1 MSGMEKYEIIQ
12 QIGEGAYGKIYKVRD
27 KEDGK
32 VVVLKTVRLE
42 GLDDREQTDA
52 LNEIR
57 VMERIDHPNI
67 VKFYDSFLD
76 GENGIVTVMEY
87 LSGGDLADVISNHR
101 KAGKYLSE
109 NNLWRYCIEM
119 SLGFKYLHSMG
130 IIHRDIKPQ
139 NILINNPT
147 ENKLKIADFGFG
159 KVLKGSLAYSAVG
172 TPLYMSPEIVQGMGY
187 DEKSDIWSLGC
198 VMYELASLELAFPA
212 ETEAELAKK
221 VLTKTPG
228 PLPGHFSKDL
238 TTLIFSMLT
247 KDPKKRP
254 SAQDILD
261 YEPLKAR
268 MTKFNLTEGLGEFPE
283 EEAEIMKD
291 LKESTDQGQSV
302 AYQLNRVIAKL
313 AQERH
318 NNKLLNDELEATKQ
332 ELERIRKENEELRSA
347 KGASTAATA
356 ATATPTATVAATTA
370 STAAVSSTAT
380 TSSSGGAG
388 GSSAGVKVVHFK
400 SDYLGLSPP
409 LPQSASVGAIYA
421 WKKGSKPAGQG
432 GRCGGSW
439 SASDVCTFLQT
450 TSYFVIMF
458 KGTAGSYAKSEV
470 SSLQVK
476 TTRDAIFK
484 NVFFS
489 EGCFKAFGNASNM
502 WYSMWY
508 KSPNDVSDIKIAF
521 KTPDTITEVVV
532 LRGNKLENGGVSLK
546 GK

>member
-1 MSGMEKYEIIQ
+1 MSCMDKYDILE
-12 QIGEGAYGKIYKVRD
+12 QIGEGAYGRIYRARD

-32 VVVLKTVRLE
+32 IVVLKTVRLE
-42 GLDDREQTDA
+42 GLDQREQTDA

-67 VKFYDSFLD
+67 VKFYDTFLD

-87 LSGGDLADVISNHR
+87 LSGGDLSNVISKHR
-101 KAGKYLSE
+101 KDGKYLSE

-119 SLGFKYLHSMG
+119 SLGFNYLHNMG
-130 IIHRDIKPQ
+130 IIHRDIKPS
-139 NILINNPT
+139 NIIINNPT

-159 KVLKGSLAYSAVG
+159 KVLKGNLAYSAVG
-172 TPLYMSPEIVQGMGY
+172 TPLYMSPEIVQGLGY
-187 DEKSDIWSLGC
+187 DAKSDIWSLGC

-221 VLTKTPG
+221 VLTKTPA
-228 PLPGHFSKDL
+228 PLPAHFSKDL
-238 TTLIFSMLT
+238 TTLIFSMMT
-247 KDPKKRP
+247 KDPTKRP

-261 YEPLKAR
+261 YEPLKMR

-318 NNKLLNDELEATKQ
+318 NNKALAEELETTKQ
-332 ELERIRKENEELRSA
+332 ELERVRKENEELRGTKLA
-347 KGASTAATA
+347 
-356 ATATPTATVAATTA
+356 
-370 STAAVSSTAT
+370 
-380 TSSSGGAG
+380 SSSASSGVPAAAG
-388 GSSAGVKVVHFK
+388 SAASSAASAASSASSAAAASPAVNKLVPFK
-400 SDYLGLSPP
+400 PDYLGLSPP

-421 WKKGSKPAGQG
+421 WKKGKGTTAGVRYG
-432 GRCGGSW
+432 DAWNAG
-439 SASDVCTFLQT
+439 DVCSFAQNT
-450 TSYFVIMF
+450 TYFVIMF
-458 KGTAGSYAKSEV
+458 RGCDGCPYSKGEIKSM
-470 SSLQVK
+470 QVK

-489 EGCFKAFGNASNM
+489 EGSFKSFGSGANV
-502 WYSMWY
+502 WYCMWY
-508 KSPNDVSDIKIAF
+508 KASYEVSDIKIDF
-521 KTPDTITEVVV
+521 KSVDTISEVII
-532 LRGNKLENGGVSLK
+532 LRGKKLESGGVSLK
-546 GK
+546 GSK

>member
-1 MSGMEKYEIIQ
+1 MDKYDILEK
-12 QIGEGAYGKIYKVRD
+12 IGEGAYGRIYRARD
-27 KEDGK
+27 KDDGK

-42 GLDDREQTDA
+42 GLDQREQTDA

-67 VKFYDSFLD
+67 VKFYDTFLD

-87 LSGGDLADVISNHR
+87 LSGGDLSSVISNHR

-119 SLGFKYLHSMG
+119 SLGFNYLHNMG
-130 IIHRDIKPQ
+130 IIHRDIKPS
-139 NILINNPT
+139 NIIINNPT

-159 KVLKGSLAYSAVG
+159 RVLKGNLAYSAVG
-172 TPLYMSPEIVQGMGY
+172 TPLYMSPEIVQGLGY
-187 DEKSDIWSLGC
+187 DAKSDIWSLGC

-228 PLPGHFSKDL
+228 PLPAHFSKDL

-247 KDPKKRP
+247 KDPLKRP

-261 YEPLKAR
+261 YEPLKMR

-318 NNKLLNDELEATKQ
+318 NNKVLTEELEATKQ
-332 ELERIRKENEELRSA
+332 ELERVRKENEELRSA
-347 KGASTAATA
+347 KAAAAAAATQGS
-356 ATATPTATVAATTA
+356 TVVVTA
-370 STAAVSSTAT
+370 SSASSL
-380 TSSSGGAG
+380 SGAAG
-388 GSSAGVKVVHFK
+388 GVQKVVPFK
-400 SDYLGLSPP
+400 SEYLGLSPP

-421 WKKGSKPAGQG
+421 WKKGSKAPAQG
-432 GRCGGSW
+432 VRFGAAWNAEEACSF
-439 SASDVCTFLQT
+439 AQT
-450 TSYFVIMF
+450 TTYFVIMF
-458 KGTAGSYAKSEV
+458 RGTAAYSKGEIK
-470 SSLQVK
+470 SLQVK

-484 NVFFS
+484 NTFFS
-489 EGCFKAFGNASNM
+489 EGSFKSFGSGANT
-502 WYSMWY
+502 WYCMWY
-508 KSPNDVSDIKIAF
+508 KSVNEVSDIKLDF
-521 KTPDTITEVVV
+521 KSVDTINEVVI
-532 LRGNKLENGGVSLK
+532 LRGKKLESGGVSLK
-546 GK
+546 GSK

>member
-1 MSGMEKYEIIQ
+1 MDKYEIID
-12 QIGEGAYGKIYKVRD
+12 QIGEGAYGRIYRARD
-27 KEDGK
+27 KDNGK
-32 VVVLKTVRLE
+32 IVVLKTVRLE
-42 GLDDREQTDA
+42 GLDQREQTDA

-67 VKFYDSFLD
+67 VKFYDTFLD

-87 LSGGDLADVISNHR
+87 LSGGDLSNVISQHR

-119 SLGFKYLHSMG
+119 SLGFNYLHNMG
-130 IIHRDIKPQ
+130 IIHRDIKPS
-139 NILINNPT
+139 NIIINNPT

-159 KVLKGSLAYSAVG
+159 KVLKGNLAYSAVG
-172 TPLYMSPEIVQGMGY
+172 TPLYMSPEIVQGLGY
-187 DEKSDIWSLGC
+187 DAKSDIWSLGC

-221 VLTKTPG
+221 VLTKTPA
-228 PLPGHFSKDL
+228 PLPPHYSKDL
-238 TTLIFSMLT
+238 TTLIFSMMT
-247 KDPKKRP
+247 KDPTRRP

-318 NNKLLNDELEATKQ
+318 NNKVLNEELEATKQ
-332 ELERIRKENEELRSA
+332 ELERVRKELEDARSKA
-347 KGASTAATA
+347 AGGAALASSSAA
-356 ATATPTATVAATTA
+356 ATVATA
-370 STAAVSSTAT
+370 GTAGAVQKLVS
-380 TSSSGGAG
+380 
-388 GSSAGVKVVHFK
+388 FK
-400 SDYLGLSPP
+400 PDYLGLSPP

-421 WKKGSKPAGQG
+421 WKKGSKAAATGIKFG
-432 GRCGGSW
+432 GAW
-439 SASDVCTFLQT
+439 NADEVCSFAQN

-458 KGTAGSYAKSEV
+458 RGSENYSKGEIK
-470 SSLQVK
+470 SLQVK

-489 EGCFKAFGNASNM
+489 EGSFKSFGSGANV
-502 WYSMWY
+502 WFCMWY
-508 KSPNDVSDIKIAF
+508 KSLNEVSDIKIDF
-521 KTPDTITEVVV
+521 KSVDTINEVVI
-532 LRGNKLENGGVSLK
+532 LRGKKLESGGVSLK
-546 GK
+546 GSK